1 MKKQKCAIYAGSF
14 DPVTNGHLWV
24 IKQSCRLFDQV
35 IVAIGDNPNK
45 SYLFSAE
52 ERLEMLES
60 LSEEFPNV
68 SFEILGNKYLA
79 RYAQEKNIPFL
90 IRGIRSN
97 QDFEYEKGMAHINNN
112 IAPEIE
118 TIYLIPPLTI
128 TQISSSMV
136 KGLVGPEGWEDS
148 VKKYVPRGVMKL
160 LKKKANI

>member
-1 MKKQKCAIYAGSF
+1 MKKQKSAIYAGSF
-14 DPVTNGHLWV
+14 DPVTNGHLWI
-24 IKQSCRLFDQV
+24 IKQACRLFDHV

-45 SYLFSAE
+45 SYLFSAD

-60 LSEEFPNV
+60 LVEEFPNV
-68 SFEILGNKYLA
+68 KFEVLGNKYLA
-79 RYAQEKNIPFL
+79 RYAQEMNIPFL

-97 QDFEYEKGMAHINNN
+97 QDFEYEKGMAHINTN

-118 TIYLIPPLTI
+118 TVYLIPPLAI

-136 KGLVGPEGWEDS
+136 KGLVGPEGWEES

-160 LKKKANI
+160 LKKKAYG